1 MVEESLLLNEF
12 SYINFSSYYY
22 SSVIFNCIAKSD
34 DEIFRIIVEN
44 VIENKI
50 HSRYRF
56 PCFGRLLR
64 DLYKDD
70 DNYEGGVDN
79 ELIPEDVDLYLV
91 INTKKEETRRYG
103 QWCWMGIE
111 ELKSHINQVKSLFDG
126 FDVTIEP
133 ELRQGFI
140 CIKFLFRGKEI
151 STLRMLYL
159 LTWMRYSYEFASSMA
174 MRDAYLIKSEIR
186 PDLSIFNIMQATV
199 KYLLYVGGI
208 LGDQTICPK
217 GVFQSDETLRK
228 KLLSNWID
236 CLSELYATPN
246 LAYTHS
252 KDSKLERE
260 SINWWL
266 DKDTF
271 LNTRLPIHLENI
283 EILTK
288 YYKENE
294 QRESN

>member
-22 SSVIFNCIAKSD
+22 SPVIAKRFAESD
-34 DEIFRIIVEN
+34 DEIFRIIVES
-44 VIENKI
+44 VIENKLN
-50 HSRYRF
+50 SRYRY
-56 PCFGRLLR
+56 PCFGRLLS
-64 DLYKDD
+64 DIYKDE

-79 ELIPEDVDLYLV
+79 ELISEDIDLYLV

-111 ELKSHINQVKSLFDG
+111 ELKSHINQIKSLFDG

-133 ELRQGFI
+133 ELRRGFI
-140 CIKFLFRGKEI
+140 CIKFLFKGKEI

-159 LTWMRYSYEFASSMA
+159 LTWMRYSYEFASSMV

-199 KYLLYVGGI
+199 KYLLRVGGI
-208 LGDQTICPK
+208 LGDQTICPN
-217 GVFQSDETLRK
+217 GGFQSDKELRM
-228 KLLSNWID
+228 KLFNEWADSLSD
-236 CLSELYATPN
+236 LYTIPN

-283 EILTK
+283 ETLTK

-294 QRESN
+294 QRKSN

>member
-22 SSVIFNCIAKSD
+22 SPVITRRFAESD
-34 DEIFRIIVEN
+34 DEIFRIIVES
-44 VIENKI
+44 VIENKLN
-50 HSRYRF
+50 SRYRY
-56 PCFGRLLR
+56 PCFGRLLS
-64 DLYKDD
+64 DIYKDD

-79 ELIPEDVDLYLV
+79 ELISEDIDLYLV

-140 CIKFLFRGKEI
+140 CIKFLFKGKEI
-151 STLRMLYL
+151 STLRMLFL
-159 LTWMRYSYEFASSMA
+159 LTWMRYSYEFASSMV

-186 PDLSIFNIMQATV
+186 PDLSIFNIMQATI
-199 KYLLYVGGI
+199 KYLLQVGGI
-208 LGDQTICPK
+208 LGDQTISPK
-217 GVFQSDETLRK
+217 GGFQSDETLIRK
-228 KLLSNWID
+228 LFNEWADSLSD
-236 CLSELYATPN
+236 LYTIPN
-246 LAYTHS
+246 LVYAHS

-283 EILTK
+283 ETLTK

-294 QRESN
+294 QRKSN